1 MNQNKKTVIITGGT
15 GFIGTAL
22 SNELQNSGYK
32 VIILTRSLV
41 KSLNT
46 PDLQHIVWD
55 NLTTNNWGYLA
66 NGAYAIINLAGDN
79 IASTR
84 WNKKKKQ
91 AILTS
96 RLDAGKAVL
105 QAISQASIKPKVLI
119 QASAIGFY
127 GDRDQEVLDENSHQG
142 IGWLTSVARQ
152 WEDSTKQVEEMDVR
166 RCVIRTAIV
175 LGNGGFLRNY
185 ILPFKYFFGC
195 WMGSG
200 LQWFSWIHLK
210 DEIQAIKYL
219 LENENLSGVF
229 NLSAPNPVRNK
240 EMSQWVGKALKKPC
254 WFGFPAFLLRLVFG
268 ELADALMLAS
278 QRVQPK
284 KLLDA
289 GYKFQYEYI
298 EWALLDALRG
308 KRE

>member
-1 MNQNKKTVIITGGT
+1 MNQNKKTVIIAGGT
-15 GFIGTAL
+15 GFVGTAL
-22 SNELQNSGYK
+22 SNELLDSGYK
-32 VIILTRSLV
+32 VIILTRNSA
-41 KSLNT
+41 KSIIT
-46 PDLQHIVWD
+46 QDLQHVSWD
-55 NLTTNNWGYLA
+55 SQTTNNWGYLA

-79 IASTR
+79 IASAR

-91 AILTS
+91 AILES

-127 GDRDQEVLDENSHQG
+127 GNRDQEVLDENSHQG

-166 RCVIRTAIV
+166 RCLLRTAIV
-175 LGNGGFLRNY
+175 LGNGGFLKNY
-185 ILPFKYFFGC
+185 ILPFKFFLGC

-210 DEIQAIKYL
+210 DEIHAIKFL

-254 WFGFPAFLLRLVFG
+254 WFGFPVFLLRLVFG

-278 QRVQPK
+278 QRVLPK
-284 KLLDA
+284 KLLES
-289 GYKFQYEYI
+289 GYKFQFEYI

-308 KRE
+308 KHE